1 MRLARNGAREAEMPY
16 GCSSVQRAIRK
27 DVYDA
32 EAVTQAAEDQVN
44 IEPGRTQ
51 KVYGPAAFD
60 TKVVPLCAD

>member
-1 MRLARNGAREAEMPY
+1 MPY
-16 GCSSVQRAIRK
+16 GCSSVRRAIRK

-32 EAVTQAAEDQVN
+32 EAVTQAAEDQVT
-44 IEPGRTQ
+44 IEPGRTE